1 MNWVTL
7 PDSQVI
13 PLKHVAGINERVL
26 SADTDSDFEFRYV
39 DISAVGHG
47 SLVAEPELI
56 RFGDAPSRARRLVGM
71 GDTII
76 STVRTYLRAVW
87 PVNGPTDDLVVS
99 TGFAVLTPRRVD
111 PRYFSWW
118 LRSDAF
124 IEEVVARSVG
134 VSYPAI
140 NALDLGDLPVRVPP
154 REEQRA
160 IADYLDRETTRI
172 DALRTRKRRLIAL
185 LGERE
190 KRLVDDIFGSG
201 EGRPLVRVGYLT
213 TVNGGLTLG
222 GKSEPL
228 PDDVTLPYLRVANVQ
243 HGRLDLSE
251 VKEVTVSAAT
261 AMRCR
266 LRRGDVL
273 MTEGG
278 DIDKLG
284 RGTVWSGEIE
294 DCLHQNHVFAVRT
307 DPSRLLP
314 EYLAAVTR
322 TSHAR
327 RYFEMTGVQSTNLAS
342 TSASKV
348 RDFRIPLPSLSR
360 QDAALREFSDRLAP
374 VRRVVV
380 AVSEQLE
387 LFTEPRQALIT
398 AAVTG
403 ELEVAA

>member
-1 MNWVTL
+1 
-7 PDSQVI
+7 
-13 PLKHVAGINERVL
+13 
-26 SADTDSDFEFRYV
+26 
-39 DISAVGHG
+39 
-47 SLVAEPELI
+47 
-56 RFGDAPSRARRLVGM
+56 
-71 GDTII
+71 
-76 STVRTYLRAVW
+76 
-87 PVNGPTDDLVVS
+87 
-99 TGFAVLTPRRVD
+99 
-111 PRYFSWW
+111 
-118 LRSDAF
+118 
-124 IEEVVARSVG
+124 
-134 VSYPAI
+134 
-140 NALDLGDLPVRVPP
+140 
-154 REEQRA
+154 
-160 IADYLDRETTRI
+160 
-172 DALRTRKRRLIAL
+172 
-185 LGERE
+185 
-190 KRLVDDIFGSG
+190 
-201 EGRPLVRVGYLT
+201 
-213 TVNGGLTLG
+213 
-222 GKSEPL
+222 
-228 PDDVTLPYLRVANVQ
+228 
-243 HGRLDLSE
+243 
-251 VKEVTVSAAT
+251 
-261 AMRCR
+261 
-266 LRRGDVL
+266 

-387 LFTEPRQALIT
+387 LFTERRQALIT